1 MPSSKPHVGVVFG
14 GASSEHDVSIK
25 SAATVINALRAKN
38 NASRFT
44 VKLVYIDQQGRWW
57 SENIAQKALEKG
69 YGLKERELPKPLP
82 KKGLMYVG
90 AQSARF
96 RLRCLASTKKTFL
109 NIITKKTISHL
120 RARQPLFL
128 I

>member
-25 SAATVINALRAKN
+25 SAATVIKALRAKN

-57 SENIAQKALEKG
+57 SENIAQKALQKG
-69 YGLKERELPKPLP
+69 YGLSLNC
-82 KKGLMYVG
+82 
-90 AQSARF
+90 SARSVEKIGKLFFMSLILF
-96 RLRCLASTKKTFL
+96 RLIGGRVRVDRVA
-109 NIITKKTISHL
+109 
-120 RARQPLFL
+120 
-128 I
+128 